1 MSDLSLTIR
10 PEADANS
17 VPIEKLHER
26 AFGPGRFARTAYRL
40 REGMPHERSLSFT
53 ALVGTLIVGSIRLT
67 RIVAGGVPALL
78 LGPVTVEPAFMN
90 HGIGMALV
98 RRSLE
103 AAISEGHKLVLLVGD
118 EPFYKRAGFHKV
130 PRGQLEMP
138 GPVDPDRLLA
148 LELEP
153 GVMAGAKGPVR
164 PDASVLAETA

>member
-10 PEADANS
+10 PEADADS

-118 EPFYKRAGFHKV
+118 EPFYKRAGFI
-130 PRGQLEMP
+130 RC
-138 GPVDPDRLLA
+138 RA
-148 LELEP
+148 
-153 GVMAGAKGPVR
+153 
-164 PDASVLAETA
+164 ASLKCPARSIPTACWRWSSNRA

>member
-1 MSDLSLTIR
+1 
-10 PEADANS
+10 
-17 VPIEKLHER
+17 
-26 AFGPGRFARTAYRL
+26 
-40 REGMPHERSLSFT
+40 
-53 ALVGTLIVGSIRLT
+53 
-67 RIVAGGVPALL
+67 
-78 LGPVTVEPAFMN
+78 MN